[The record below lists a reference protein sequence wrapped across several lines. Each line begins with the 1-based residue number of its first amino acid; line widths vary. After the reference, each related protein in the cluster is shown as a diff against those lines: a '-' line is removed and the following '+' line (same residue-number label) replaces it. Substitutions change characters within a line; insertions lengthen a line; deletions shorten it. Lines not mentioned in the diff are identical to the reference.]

1 MMNYSMVCY
10 ILGKVLK
17 MEGVVMLLPALVGAI
32 YREKSGW
39 FFLLAA
45 LLCYLLGSL
54 IGMLKCRDKSFY
66 ALEGYVTVALSWILL
81 SVFGALPFY
90 ISGEIPSYIDALF
103 ETISG
108 FTTTGASIL
117 SDVECLSKCM
127 IFWRSFTHWIGG
139 MGVLVFVLAV
149 LPLSGDSNMYLMQA
163 ESPGPSVEKLV
174 PRLRNTALILY
185 CIYAVMTVI
194 QMILLIAVRMPVFD
208 AVTISFGTAGTGGF
222 GIKNDSMAGYSVTIQ
237 NIVTVFMIL
246 FGINFNLYFLLLYG
260 KIKSILKSEELRG
273 YLGIIFTSIVIISFY
288 LVKSGNPTGTAI
300 KDAAFQVG
308 SIITTT
314 GYSTTDFN
322 EWDMVPKMIL
332 LILMFIGACA
342 GSTGGGMKVS
352 RLLILF
358 KTIKKELFS
367 FVHPRAVKKVKMDGQ
382 NVEHE
387 TVRIVN
393 VYFAAY
399 IILFFTSVLL
409 VCVDNY
415 DLTTSFSAVAA
426 TFNNIGPG
434 LGKAGPMGNFGFFS
448 DFSKIVM
455 SLDMLIG
462 RLEIFPMLL
471 LFSPY
476 AWRRK

>member
-1 MMNYSMVCY
+1 MNYSMVCY

-17 MEGVVMLLPALVGAI
+17 MEGVVMLLPALVGAF
-32 YREKSGW
+32 YQEKSGW
-39 FFLLAA
+39 SFLIVAIG
-45 LLCYLLGSL
+45 CYLLGTIMNL
-54 IGMLKCRDKSFY
+54 WKCKDKSFY
-66 ALEGYVTVALSWILL
+66 ALEGYGTVALSWILM
-81 SVFGALPFY
+81 SVFGALPFF
-90 ISGEIPSYIDALF
+90 ISGEIPSYVDALF

-117 SDVECLSKCM
+117 SDVESLSRCM
-127 IFWRSFTHWIGG
+127 LFWRSFTHWIGG

-194 QMILLIAVRMPVFD
+194 QMILLIVVDMPVFD
-208 AVTISFGTAGTGGF
+208 AVTITFGTAGTGGF
-222 GIKNDSMAGYSVTIQ
+222 GIKNDSMAGYSNTIQ
-237 NIVTVFMIL
+237 VIVTVFMIL

-260 KIKSILKSEELRG
+260 KVKSVLKSEELRG
-273 YLGIIFTSIVIISFY
+273 YLGIILGAIVVISLY
-288 LVKSGNPTGTAI
+288 LVKGGTSLGIAV

-322 EWDMVPKMIL
+322 QWDMVPKMIL
-332 LILMFIGACA
+332 LMLMFVGACA

-352 RLLILF
+352 RWLIVL
-358 KTIKKELFS
+358 KTVKKELFS

-393 VYFAAY
+393 VYFVAY
-399 IILFFTSVLL
+399 IVIFVVSILL
-409 VCVDNY
+409 VAIDNY
-415 DLTTSFSAVAA
+415 DFTTSFSAVAA

-434 LGKAGPMGNFGFFS
+434 LGEAGPMGNFGFFS

-455 SLDMLIG
+455 MLDMLAG